1 MAVGSSNRPLAAQ
14 PGVARVR
21 GTGPT
26 ILNPLPDHYDEADK
40 QPGNGSGNHHQTD
53 KANRAK
59 HDIAHRDLAG
69 DRGLSNR
76 LDDDRAGLG
85 TG

>member
-1 MAVGSSNRPLAAQ
+1 VTRIGRTSLTVPQPLS
-14 PGVARVR
+14 
-21 GTGPT
+21 
-26 ILNPLPDHYDEADK
+26 DYDDEADE
-40 QPGNGSGNHHQTD
+40 QPRNGGGNHDEADETD
-53 KANRAK
+53 RAK

-69 DRGLSNR
+69 NGRLPDR